1 MCDVTRPASDRLLR
15 TTGCVR
21 MFSFTFEEEDDDDE
35 EETAALSSRLLETA
49 EELLYD
55 ADDADSSFL
64 LLDDSTRDSAE
75 CDSADE

>member
-1 MCDVTRPASDRLLR
+1 
-15 TTGCVR
+15 

-55 ADDADSSFL
+55 ADAADEADSSFL